1 MAELSSS
8 INPWSFA
15 FIAALITGSAFLQG
29 VGGVGFTMF
38 VAPIALMVFPE
49 LVPGPLLTLGGLV
62 TFLTAAREHPHIM
75 WPATNLA
82 LTERI
87 LGTALAIFILSYL
100 SLVFLNIIFASIIL
114 LAVALSVS
122 GLRISPT
129 KINLGI
135 AGLFSGLMGTLTS
148 VGAPPLA
155 IAMQHSSPANIRATI
170 GSILAVGSMI
180 SIIRSEEHTSE
191 LQSSG

>member
-1 MAELSSS
+1 
-8 INPWSFA
+8 
-15 FIAALITGSAFLQG
+15 
-29 VGGVGFTMF
+29 
-38 VAPIALMVFPE
+38 
-49 LVPGPLLTLGGLV
+49 
-62 TFLTAAREHPHIM
+62 M
-75 WPATNLA
+75 WPAIKLA
-82 LTERI
+82 LTGRI

-155 IAMQHSSPANIRATI
+155 IAKIGRASCRERGKI
-170 GSILAVGSMI
+170 ESAIVI
-180 SIIRSEEHTSE
+180 VKK
-191 LQSSG
+191 

>member
-1 MAELSSS
+1 
-8 INPWSFA
+8 
-15 FIAALITGSAFLQG
+15 
-29 VGGVGFTMF
+29 MF

-49 LVPGPLLTLGGLV
+49 LLTVHLRTPGGIV
-62 TFLTAAREHPHIM
+62 TFLTAARPHPHIM
-75 WPATNLA
+75 LTATKLA
-82 LTERI
+82 LTGRI
-87 LGTALAIFILSYL
+87 LGTSLAIFILSYL

-114 LAVALSVS
+114 HAVALSVS

-180 SIIRSEEHTSE
+180 SIIGLAVANNYGVVE
-191 LQSSG
+191 LT